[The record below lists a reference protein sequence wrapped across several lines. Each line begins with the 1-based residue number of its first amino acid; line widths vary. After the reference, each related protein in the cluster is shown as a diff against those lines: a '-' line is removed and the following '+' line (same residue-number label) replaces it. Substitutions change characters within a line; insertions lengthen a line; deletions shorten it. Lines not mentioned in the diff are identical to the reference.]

1 MPTNDQPWNGGEG
14 NQMDDNNGQ
23 YGQGGGQGGSQG
35 NGQGGSHS
43 AGTRERVSQIR
54 DNARSVVD
62 DSRSVIT
69 DGIATVTD
77 RMTTHP
83 YQTMLIA
90 AGVGYLL
97 GGGLFTGLT
106 VRLLRTGIRMAAMP
120 LVRNELVNLASSVT
134 ARSSD

>member
-14 NQMDDNNGQ
+14 NPMENDNGHGASGANP
-23 YGQGGGQGGSQG
+23 
-35 NGQGGSHS
+35 S
-43 AGTRERVSQIR
+43 AGTRQRVGQIR
-54 DNARSVVD
+54 DNARGVVD

-83 YQTMLIA
+83 YQTLLIA

-97 GGGLFTGLT
+97 GGGLFSGLT
-106 VRLLRTGIRMAAMP
+106 VRFLRTGIRMAALP
-120 LVRNELVNLASSVT
+120 IVRNELINLATSVT
-134 ARSSD
+134 GRSSN